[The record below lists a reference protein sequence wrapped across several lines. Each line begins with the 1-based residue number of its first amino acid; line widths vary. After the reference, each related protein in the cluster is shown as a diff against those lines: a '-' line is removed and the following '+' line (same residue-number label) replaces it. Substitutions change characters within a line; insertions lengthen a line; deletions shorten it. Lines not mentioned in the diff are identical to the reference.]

1 MGGLNDTTHVKSVK
15 TDSVGVMFL
24 MRSLLK
30 AYEVDRRDE
39 RYLAAR

>member
-1 MGGLNDTTHVKSVK
+1 MGGLNDTTHIKSVK

-30 AYEVDRRDE
+30 AYRISTPSRP
-39 RYLAAR
+39 ASPT